1 MSAWFAGI
9 CVGYPSLVVVP
20 ERDDRHCPAGAV
32 VLWCC
37 GAVVLWCCGAV
48 VLWCWLVV
56 LRSLV

>member
-1 MSAWFAGI
+1 MCQHG
-9 CVGYPSLVVVP
+9 LP
-20 ERDDRHCPAGAV
+20 EYVSVILRWWLCLSGMTDTAPL